1 MPMSQ
6 RATRQSCSDL
16 LDEQDNEPHEGDTE
30 VVIVHGL
37 LTYCAFH
44 ADRSTT
50 DAIKD
55 VLVRFYT
62 PEEINSAKHEMYDE
76 CVDVLGVAP
85 VTRQPEAR
93 M

>member
-6 RATRQSCSDL
+6 RATRHSCSDV

-30 VVIVHGL
+30 VVIVNEL
-37 LTYCAFH
+37 LAYCAFH
-44 ADRSTT
+44 VDRSTT

-62 PEEINSAKHEMYDE
+62 PDEIHSAKNELYDE
-76 CVDVLGVAP
+76 CFASVVF
-85 VTRQPEAR
+85 
-93 M
+93 

>member
-16 LDEQDNEPHEGDTE
+16 LDEQDNEPHEGDTD
-30 VVIVHGL
+30 VVIVNEL
-37 LTYCAFH
+37 LAYCAFH

-55 VLVRFYT
+55 VLV
-62 PEEINSAKHEMYDE
+62 
-76 CVDVLGVAP
+76 
-85 VTRQPEAR
+85 
-93 M
+93 